1 MKVFAGIPRDDIG
14 KTPERASWM
23 DELGYD
29 GINTNE
35 DFSSPYLALTLAA
48 ERGRDP
54 ASLTISVFGQATDT
68 DRSRVDDFIH
78 AGAQRVSVWLAHSD
92 TEAEMGDQLERMAET
107 LIR

>member
-1 MKVFAGIPRDDIG
+1 
-14 KTPERASWM
+14 M
-23 DELGYD
+23 DEMGFD

-35 DFSSPYLALTLAA
+35 DFSSPFLALTLAA

-54 ASLTISVFGQATDT
+54 AALAISVFGQATDT
-68 DRSRVDDFIH
+68 DRSRVDDFMN
-78 AGAQRVSVWLAHSD
+78 AGAQRVSVWLAHCD

>member
-1 MKVFAGIPRDDIG
+1 
-14 KTPERASWM
+14 M

-35 DFSSPYLALTLAA
+35 DFSNSLLAFTLAA

-68 DRSRVDDFIH
+68 DRSRVDDFMN
-78 AGAQRVSVWLAHSD
+78 AGAQRISVWLAHCD
-92 TEAEMGDQLERMAET
+92 TEAEMGDQLERMAER